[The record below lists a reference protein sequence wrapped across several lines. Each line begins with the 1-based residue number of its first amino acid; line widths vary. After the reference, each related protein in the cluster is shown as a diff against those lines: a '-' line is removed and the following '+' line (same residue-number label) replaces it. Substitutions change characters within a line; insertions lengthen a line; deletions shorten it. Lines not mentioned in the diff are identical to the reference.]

1 MLSLVSAV
9 FAAALLLGTTALS
22 GRPIPSI
29 TAAAIVVAL
38 VLFLTRGTGLFAR
51 RRAALQEKG
60 QDR

>member
-29 TAAAIVVAL
+29 AAAAVAAVL
-38 VLFLTRGTGLFAR
+38 VLFLTRRTGLLAR
-51 RRAALQEKG
+51 RRARE
-60 QDR
+60 R